1 MPSILFT
8 TPMAIISSKENS
20 KGKSYFAFFDLDRTL
35 IRETSGTALV
45 RGALR
50 KNLLSL
56 GDISKALLLSFEYK
70 SGLYNPLSIINK
82 MTTWVKGLPEKVMD
96 DLASEVCEKV
106 LLPSVFKS
114 GRDEIGYHHDRN
126 AGTVILSSSLTPV
139 CLRVRDYLGI
149 DDVICSDLEVVNG
162 VYTGRSNGPL
172 CFGAEKANQL
182 RIFCEINDCSPEKS
196 WYYGD
201 SESDIPVMEVV
212 GHPNCINPDRR
223 LRKMAARKAWK
234 VNYWE

>member
-1 MPSILFT
+1 
-8 TPMAIISSKENS
+8 MAIISSKENN

-35 IRETSGTALV
+35 ISKTSGTVLV
-45 RGALR
+45 REAFR
-50 KNLLSL
+50 KDLLSL
-56 GDISKALLLSFEYK
+56 RDISKALMLSFEYK
-70 SGLYNPLSIINK
+70 TGLYEPLNIINR
-82 MTTWVKGLPEKVMD
+82 MTAWVKGLPEKVMAE
-96 DLASEVCEKV
+96 LASEVCERV

-114 GRDEIGYHHDRN
+114 GKDEIRYHQKRN
-126 AGTVILSSSLTPV
+126 AGTVILSSSLTSV
-139 CLRVRDYLGI
+139 CLSVRDYLGI
-149 DDVICSDLEVVNG
+149 DDVICSDLEVSDG

-182 RIFCEINDCSPEKS
+182 RIFCEMNDCAPEKS

-223 LRKMAARKAWK
+223 LRKMAAKKGWNVK
-234 VNYWE
+234 YWE